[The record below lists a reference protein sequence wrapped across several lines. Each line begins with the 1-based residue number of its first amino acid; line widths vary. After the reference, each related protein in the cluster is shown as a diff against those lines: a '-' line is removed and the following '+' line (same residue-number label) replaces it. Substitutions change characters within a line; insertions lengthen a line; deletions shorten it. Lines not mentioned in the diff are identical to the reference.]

1 MHTGTQ
7 SHTQHI
13 KWHHIANSASDAE
26 GRHVLSCCLP
36 VCPSIKQSL
45 VPDSNWADNTVCL
58 IPMVTRSLPHQ
69 DASWLWM
76 WGDWDVHR
84 LLAPIISPS
93 EPAAVISV
101 RVLIWSVSDAQV
113 HICDGFRRCQAQAML
128 VSTLPFFLYLNPHS
142 SKTREHTGGVFL
154 DGVGF
159 RGTLCFQDIDASFA
173 FSNHPFEQ
181 RPSLPFVLPPA
192 LNKAGCP

>member
-36 VCPSIKQSL
+36 VRPSIKQSL

-69 DASWLWM
+69 DTSWLWM

-84 LLAPIISPS
+84 LLAPIILPS
-93 EPAAVISV
+93 EATAVILV
-101 RVLIWSVSDAQV
+101 RVLIRSVSDAQV
-113 HICDGFRRCQAQAML
+113 HICGRFRRHRAQATL
-128 VSTLPFFLYLNPHS
+128 ASTLPFFSLFESIFFKDTWTH
-142 SKTREHTGGVFL
+142 R
-154 DGVGF
+154 
-159 RGTLCFQDIDASFA
+159 LCIFGQ
-173 FSNHPFEQ
+173 HWLQ
-181 RPSLPFVLPPA
+181 RNA
-192 LNKAGCP
+192 LLSGHQRQLRFF